1 MKKEVCFIKNVAK
14 GLKKKLV
21 AVVLAIT
28 MVTAVAVPALA
39 SPTVVMADE
48 KSFEDQVKDA
58 KKKIYDQI
66 DQPMNNFDVFNKLAP
81 NGAKI
86 IEQNAD
92 MANMPEVVKDFLV
105 AVSNNMN
112 PLGDISDAS
121 RSVAKFSVVLA
132 LEDQATEL
140 KDNKVMAQAYSEV
153 ISEFSKESGIE
164 MIENIGKAIVS
175 NLIPG
180 GNIITAAWDW
190 IRSLFG

>member
-1 MKKEVCFIKNVAK
+1 MKNVAK

-66 DQPMNNFDVFNKLAP
+66 DQAMNNFDVFNKLAP

-121 RSVAKFSVVLA
+121 RSVAKFSIVLA
-132 LEDQATEL
+132 LEAQATEL

>member
-66 DQPMNNFDVFNKLAP
+66 DQAMNNFDVFNKLAP